1 MGANKVST
9 IGGGAATG
17 TANSWNQFLGQQL
30 GQTPQSQQN
39 STELQALQQ
48 MMSLP
53 GANKAQI
60 QNRISQLSAQSQAS
74 NGAAPPS
81 MFQNLFNNAANGQ
94 VQDQSG
100 SYGALQGMIQGGP
113 GQMTAQQYSNPYQ
126 NQQFQGPN
134 LSQLPTDLF
143 AGQNGMANLGQVG
156 SVGPTNFNV
165 MQGYGGQPA
174 TSQYDGGLSA
184 LLSQLGMGG
193 SGQVG
198 ANTTSLDP
206 AKQIDTNDPYV
217 AAQQQG
223 LQRQKEIDA
232 ANLRARFGAQGAGAL
247 GTGAQFAEG
256 NLRAAYAPQEASILQ
271 DAIRFGTQ
279 QDLAE
284 RQAKAG
290 VGLQSNAQ
298 ALQAA
303 MASAQ
308 NGMQGQNM
316 ALSGLLQGRGQ
327 DLNQLLANRGMD
339 INQLGLGLN
348 QAQGNQ
354 QAGIQQRGQDLSSLL
369 QNQQQGNQ
377 FGFNAAAQNSQNQQ
391 NNNLNGLNLSQL
403 MNNFNLNNAG
413 QNAQYGQAT
422 NALNSNNFNQGQNN
436 WLQALGLGN
445 QQNALGNSNQQNL
458 LQQLFGAFGQSNGLG
473 TPQAQTSVQPS
484 AGSQWAQGLLGLGGA
499 ALGGPLGGMIG
510 NKLGGM
516 FGGGGMP
523 APTNLPGL
531 GSPTPN
537 NFNWQSLIGMTPSSS
552 GSGGGWQM
560 PTLYTGF

>member
-9 IGGGAATG
+9 IGGGSATG
-17 TANSWNQFLGQQL
+17 TANNWNQFLGQQL
-30 GQTPQSQQN
+30 GQTPQSQQG
-39 STELQALQQ
+39 TQELQALQS

-53 GANKAQI
+53 GANKAAI
-60 QNRISQLSAQSQAS
+60 QNRINQISQSNQAS
-74 NGAAPPS
+74 NAAAGPS
-81 MFQNLFNNAANGQ
+81 AFQNLFNNAASGTVN
-94 VQDQSG
+94 DQSG

-113 GQMTAQQYSNPYQ
+113 GQMTAQPYQ
-126 NQQFQGPN
+126 NPYTSQQFQGAD
-134 LSQLPTDLF
+134 LTKLPTDLF

-156 SVGPTNFNV
+156 QVGPTNFDV
-165 MQGYGGQPA
+165 MKGYGGQQA
-174 TSQYDGGLSA
+174 TSQYDGGLA
-184 LLSQLGMGG
+184 QILSQLGMGG

-198 ANTTSLDP
+198 SAQTSLDP
-206 AKQIDTNDPYV
+206 ARQIDTNDPYV

-303 MASAQ
+303 MASAS
-308 NGMQGQNM
+308 NGLHGQNM

-413 QNAQYGQAT
+413 QQAQYGQAT

-445 QQNALGNSNQQNL
+445 QQNALGNANQQGL
-458 LQQLFGAFGQSNGLG
+458 LQQLFGAFGQANGLG

-510 NKLGGM
+510 GQLGNM
-516 FGGGGMP
+516 FGGGGMQSP
-523 APTNLPGL
+523 VNLPGL
-531 GSPTPN
+531 GTSTPN
-537 NFNWQSLIGMTPSSS
+537 TFNWQNSIGMTPSSNTS
-552 GSGGGWQM
+552 WQM
-560 PTLYTGF
+560 PTLFAGF